1 MVPAIKYLEFMKG
14 LFEATGDSGVVEA
27 AKSFRALCEGN
38 YFRPLMVPD
47 SIRQNAVIDWK
58 GFTHIVPSASN
69 TSGTSA
75 PDVLPDGGNT
85 ISGHCT
91 RDIGAETREA
101 KWEVPD
107 LISGGHVAG
116 LGKYKTDVFQSVPI
130 EDMIKRAQ
138 ANLPNPMEWAVSL
151 NHMPMK
157 CGYSITCPNNQNGVY
172 AGDGVG
178 GGSDSGGGGAPS

>member
-14 LFEATGDSGVVEA
+14 LFEATGDRGVVA
-27 AKSFRALCEGN
+27 AAETFRALCEGN

-107 LISGGHVAG
+107 LISGGQVTG

-130 EDMIKRAQ
+130 EDMIERAQ
-138 ANLPNPMEWAVSL
+138 AILPNPMEWALSL